1 MKLLPATL
9 CFALVLAQPATA
21 ALHVVIVEGLGG
33 ENAYAEAFAR
43 QVVTARRAAAS
54 LTDDAN
60 IRVFSADEANRD
72 AILAHFGALRTSTDE
87 NDQLLVYLIGH
98 GSYDDV
104 EYKFNI
110 PGPDLSDSEIAAALE
125 DLPCRSQVVINTSS
139 ASGAAAESL
148 QADHRIVISA
158 TRSGV
163 ERHATRFGA
172 YFTAALEDPTADVDK
187 NRLISVQEAFD
198 FADRQVGDYFESNG
212 QLATEHA
219 RLDGQRAGRF
229 SLARLGSE
237 RPVTDDREMLE
248 LIARRELLQQQVDSL
263 RLSRDSLAADSY
275 QEQLLESMLE
285 LAQVEEEIEFRQ
297 SELDAI
303 E

>member
-110 PGPDLSDSEIAAALE
+110 PGPDLIDSEIAAALE

-148 QADHRIVISA
+148 QAEHRIVISA

>member
-148 QADHRIVISA
+148 QAEHRIVISA